1 MGYLMCG
8 HDAQEK
14 KPPQVKQCPRNLRS
28 QTTFQGLKRALS
40 QQQEVTL
47 TLELFLLPERLEFQY
62 MDRLLTKRSSLSED
76 STTVC
81 NSGFHF
87 TTMSTP
93 VSESPYV
100 HQRFDAALSAASAL
114 QELSAEDIQSSR
126 LSHAHFVQT
135 ATGVRRIA
143 KHLGKASVHIDVTKV
158 MIITKARDN
167 SLVYLTRDMARWL
180 MDRGVVVY
188 VDKKLENS
196 GRFDAASLANSPPTT
211 AGFGQASS
219 SGSNSSPEKTPSTRL
234 LRYWTAQMATQRPEL
249 FDLVI
254 TLGGDGTV
262 LWASWLFQGTAPP
275 VIPFALGS
283 LGFLTN
289 FEYHEFGRHLT
300 KAMTQGVHVHLRMRF
315 TCTVHKREINPE
327 TGKRD
332 KQHSKIGRHE
342 VLNEIVV
349 DRGPSPF
356 ISMLELYGDDN
367 LLTIVQA
374 DGLILSTPTGSTAYS
389 LSAGGSLVHPEIPA
403 ICVTPIC
410 PHTLSFRPMLLPD
423 SMSLKV
429 VVPRKNSRTSAW
441 VSFDGRSRV
450 ELKSGDYITV
460 RASKYPFP
468 TVIRSDMDY
477 IESVSRTLKWNTR
490 ELQKPL
496 TSLSRPASTVSVN
509 RSASLHVS
517 SSVPSGP
524 GYSRLRSRSVKG
536 TPGSMTPISQLTAA
550 LPTIQQSTPAQQ
562 QQVLKEQQ
570 AQQAQAHMQQ
580 TQAQTQPVLQQMQQ
594 RDSSYNGHAGTASLP
609 QSFSTSYMSSMHG
622 SHTQAPSPSAAP
634 LSSSTASL
642 SSPPVTMHGFTSV
655 HQSPANIAAFE
666 SMIDFD
672 IDDEGTSTFADCSK
686 RGELVM
692 SPTSMFSPVSSNEGM
707 LTLDD
712 LGNQNSDSDS
722 DSSFH
727 SSAYEEEEYDI
738 DIDLAH
744 KTEDLHLIDRE
755 GTAESE
761 EPSGNKTIGGK

>member
-1 MGYLMCG
+1 M
-8 HDAQEK
+8 
-14 KPPQVKQCPRNLRS
+14 
-28 QTTFQGLKRALS
+28 
-40 QQQEVTL
+40 
-47 TLELFLLPERLEFQY
+47 
-62 MDRLLTKRSSLSED
+62 
-76 STTVC
+76 
-81 NSGFHF
+81 
-87 TTMSTP
+87 
-93 VSESPYV
+93 

-188 VDKKLENS
+188 VDAKLEKS
-196 GRFDAASLANSPPTT
+196 GRFDAPTLTAN
-211 AGFGQASS
+211 
-219 SGSNSSPEKTPSTRL
+219 TPARM
-234 LRYWTAQMATQRPEL
+234 LRYWTAEMATQKPEL

-289 FEYHEFGRHLT
+289 FEYHDFGKHLT

-315 TCTVHKREINPE
+315 TCTVFKREMNPE

-332 KQHSKIGRHE
+332 KHHSKIGRHE

-423 SMSLKV
+423 SMTLKV

-460 RASKYPFP
+460 RASKFPFP

-509 RSASLHVS
+509 RSASLHAS
-517 SSVPSGP
+517 SSVPSGA
-524 GYSRLRSRSVKG
+524 GYSRLRSRSMKG
-536 TPGSMTPISQLTAA
+536 TPGVMTPISQLTAA
-550 LPTIQQSTPAQQ
+550 LPTIQQSTPSVPNTTNSNTPTSTGTANSNINNNYNPTTNPTTNTNTNPTTTT
-562 QQVLKEQQ
+562 
-570 AQQAQAHMQQ
+570 
-580 TQAQTQPVLQQMQQ
+580 TQKPYNLRDNQPSRSNS
-594 RDSSYNGHAGTASLP
+594 RDNGTASLP
-609 QSFSTSYMSSMHG
+609 QSFSTSYMPNTMSSGMT
-622 SHTQAPSPSAAP
+622 STNSATPQQYSAA
-634 LSSSTASL
+634 STTCL
-642 SSPPVTMHGFTSV
+642 NSPPVTRGFTPIQQ
-655 HQSPANIAAFE
+655 QSPAQIQAFE

-672 IDDEGTSTFADCSK
+672 IDDEGTSTFADCSR
-686 RGELVM
+686 RGGLVM
-692 SPTSMFSPVSSNEGM
+692 SPTSVFSPTGSNDGM

-712 LGNQNSDSDS
+712 LGKQVSDSDS
-722 DSSFH
+722 DSYH
-727 SSAYEEEEYDI
+727 SSEYEEEEYDI

-744 KTEDLHLIDRE
+744 KTENLHVLDKDEDRNNE
-755 GTAESE
+755 QEDT
-761 EPSGNKTIGGK
+761 K

>member
-1 MGYLMCG
+1 
-8 HDAQEK
+8 
-14 KPPQVKQCPRNLRS
+14 
-28 QTTFQGLKRALS
+28 
-40 QQQEVTL
+40 
-47 TLELFLLPERLEFQY
+47 
-62 MDRLLTKRSSLSED
+62 
-76 STTVC
+76 
-81 NSGFHF
+81 
-87 TTMSTP
+87 MSTP

-180 MDRGVVVY
+180 MERGVVVY
-188 VDKKLENS
+188 VDAKLEKS
-196 GRFDAASLANSPPTT
+196 GRFDAASVTANAP
-211 AGFGQASS
+211 A
-219 SGSNSSPEKTPSTRL
+219 RM
-234 LRYWTAQMATQRPEL
+234 LRYWTAEMATQKPEL

-289 FEYHEFGRHLT
+289 FEYNEFGRHLT

-315 TCTVHKREINPE
+315 TCTVFKREMNPE

-332 KQHSKIGRHE
+332 KHHKKIGRHE

-423 SMSLKV
+423 SMTLKV

-460 RASKYPFP
+460 RASKFPFP

-509 RSASLHVS
+509 RSASLHAS
-517 SSVPSGP
+517 SSVPSGA
-524 GYSRLRSRSVKG
+524 GYSRLRSRSMKG
-536 TPGSMTPISQLTAA
+536 TPGVMTPISQLTAA
-550 LPTIQQSTPAQQ
+550 LPTIQQSTPS
-562 QQVLKEQQ
+562 
-570 AQQAQAHMQQ
+570 
-580 TQAQTQPVLQQMQQ
+580 AQTTTNTPKQYNLNNTPSRQNS
-594 RDSSYNGHAGTASLP
+594 RDNGTASLP
-609 QSFSTSYMSSMHG
+609 QSFSMSYMPNAM
-622 SHTQAPSPSAAP
+622 PSGMTPVNSAAAP
-634 LSSSTASL
+634 TSAASTTCL
-642 SSPPVTMHGFTSV
+642 SSPPVTRGFTPLQQ
-655 HQSPANIAAFE
+655 QSPAQIQAFE

-672 IDDEGTSTFADCSK
+672 IDDEGTSTFADCSR
-686 RGELVM
+686 RGGLVM
-692 SPTSMFSPVSSNEGM
+692 SPTSVFSPTGSNDGM

-722 DSSFH
+722 DSYH
-727 SSAYEEEEYDI
+727 SSEYEEEEYDI
-738 DIDLAH
+738 DIDLAQ
-744 KTEDLHLIDRE
+744 KTENLHVLDK
-755 GTAESE
+755 E
-761 EPSGNKTIGGK
+761 EEKKM